1 MNMED
6 LVYNE
11 PKLEGKINIMA
22 NLYSFMER
30 LDSCCV
36 KIQFVVGLVGR
47 ITNYLYRIRTE

>member
-1 MNMED
+1 MN
-6 LVYNE
+6 LSWR
-11 PKLEGKINIMA
+11 GKINIMA